1 MSPNKKYGASEG
13 TAVTDFRRRSA
24 MRKND
29 QPVGI
34 KDARNSQ
41 PRTDR
46 RDVTDRVNS
55 CHNNFHLEMH
65 YGR

>member
-1 MSPNKKYGASEG
+1 MSPNKKYGASEA
-13 TAVTDFRRRSA
+13 TAVTDFRPRSA

-29 QPVGI
+29 PPVGI

-46 RDVTDRVNS
+46 RDVTDS
-55 CHNNFHLEMH
+55 AQPCHNNFHLEMH